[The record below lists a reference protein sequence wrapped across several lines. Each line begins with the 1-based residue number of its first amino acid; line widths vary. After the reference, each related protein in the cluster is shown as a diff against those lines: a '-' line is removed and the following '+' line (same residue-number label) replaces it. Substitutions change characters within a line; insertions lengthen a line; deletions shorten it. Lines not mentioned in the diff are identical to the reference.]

1 VAEEMERDDI
11 KHWYQK
17 RPKKMFQKKHSSVM
31 NLITEWDPEVLPG
44 TEENL
49 GD

>member
-1 VAEEMERDDI
+1 
-11 KHWYQK
+11 
-17 RPKKMFQKKHSSVM
+17 M

-49 GD
+49 GDWRGVGRLGCIRHI